1 MREIRLACSGYTAE
15 AGNDV
20 LTVCL
25 SREGKA
31 KVEGGIRQGGSP
43 SWILKKDGFLYMVSE
58 QTERAAIG
66 RRRVREDGSLGEEEG
81 RIALPGGELCHLW
94 EGETALYASCYG
106 TGDFF
111 AVDYGLKKILW
122 HRKPEDV
129 AHSHCGGAEDGA
141 RPHAHWASQQEDILY
156 LSDLGR
162 DRIYRYRMAN
172 GLPEEEL
179 NPIRLPEG
187 AGPRQ
192 LLPLTENLL
201 LSVQE
206 LDGTLRLWRYEGS
219 DRTTTPACVQTVQ
232 ATGEQGINYPGTACM
247 ADAHTVLVCNR
258 GANTVAAFSVGEE
271 KLNRIGEWETGNW
284 PRHLS
289 QVPGTNLV
297 VNACNREGVLNVFAW
312 EENRLQKRD
321 EIVLSGASCAQVL

>member
-111 AVDYGLKKILW
+111 
-122 HRKPEDV
+122 
-129 AHSHCGGAEDGA
+129 CGGLRAEKDPLAPQTRGCGA
-141 RPHAHWASQQEDILY
+141 LR
-156 LSDLGR
+156 GR
-162 DRIYRYRMAN
+162 
-172 GLPEEEL
+172 
-179 NPIRLPEG
+179 
-187 AGPRQ
+187 
-192 LLPLTENLL
+192 
-201 LSVQE
+201 
-206 LDGTLRLWRYEGS
+206 
-219 DRTTTPACVQTVQ
+219 
-232 ATGEQGINYPGTACM
+232 
-247 ADAHTVLVCNR
+247 
-258 GANTVAAFSVGEE
+258 
-271 KLNRIGEWETGNW
+271 
-284 PRHLS
+284 
-289 QVPGTNLV
+289 
-297 VNACNREGVLNVFAW
+297 
-312 EENRLQKRD
+312 
-321 EIVLSGASCAQVL
+321 